1 MWNERHEGAC
11 QYGGLN
17 LSELDGWWAEAYT
30 PEVGWALGDG
40 QEHDEDLAWVA
51 VEAEALY
58 SLLEQ
63 EVILEF
69 YARDERGIP
78 TAWVARMR
86 GSIARLTPQFSAD
99 RSVRE
104 YTEHITS
111 RLRIA
116 SALPIRVQTAG
127 K

>member
-1 MWNERHEGAC
+1 M
-11 QYGGLN
+11 
-17 LSELDGWWAEAYT
+17 DGWWAETYT

-40 QEHDEDLAWVA
+40 QEHDEDLAWDA

-78 TAWVARMR
+78 TDRVARMR
-86 GSIARLTPQFSAD
+86 GSIAQFTPQFSAD
-99 RSVRE
+99 RAVRE

-111 RLRIA
+111 RLYIA
-116 SALPIRVQTAG
+116 SALPIRVQTAS